1 LNEEPKENKKNKY
14 RLFWIIF
21 GIIVAVLAAAAF
33 CIPLGINLAQNVG
46 TTTTT
51 TTTTT
56 TAAATST
63 VVIPTTTTNGKP

>member
-21 GIIVAVLAAAAF
+21 GIIVAALAAAAF

-51 TTTTT
+51 TTA
-56 TAAATST
+56 AAATST